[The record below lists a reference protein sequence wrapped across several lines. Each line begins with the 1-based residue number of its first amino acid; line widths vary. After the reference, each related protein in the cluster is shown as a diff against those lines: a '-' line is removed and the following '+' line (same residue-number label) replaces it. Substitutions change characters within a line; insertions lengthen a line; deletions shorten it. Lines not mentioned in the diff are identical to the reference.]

1 MRFERRQAGIGWPAG
16 LARFWCVL
24 VLAVWIAGGMAATA
38 HAQNSAFK
46 DAELD
51 QMLAPIALYPDALLS
66 QILMACTYPADVAAA
81 AEWSKAHPDMKGD
94 AAVKQVESQAW
105 EASVK
110 SLVAFPQVLAMMR
123 QKPGDVQRLGD
134 AFLADPGRV
143 MDRVQVLRK
152 QAQQAGNLQTTSQQQ
167 VTTQTEASKQVIVIV
182 PAQPQTVY
190 VPVYQPTVVYGSWI
204 DPTYPPNYWP
214 PPPQHYPPSSGA
226 FVAGVFWGAAIVGVS
241 DSLWGGFN
249 WGGNDVNI
257 NVNRYNNVNVNK
269 QITNNNNT
277 FVHNPER
284 RGDVPYRDSK
294 SREQYGKGQLEGANE
309 REAFRGKEG
318 AKDGQRDARDADR
331 AKAAETTKA
340 RGVDPAA
347 GRDIQQGA
355 DRDKAGQGVGDKQR
369 GSSNGASTS
378 ALTGV
383 GDSGA
388 SRADA
393 DRGRSS
399 RESIASASASQSA
412 PAARPVPQSRP
423 APAATPVPA
432 SKPSPGARSGGGDGL
447 RR

>member
-1 MRFERRQAGIGWPAG
+1 
-16 LARFWCVL
+16 
-24 VLAVWIAGGMAATA
+24 
-38 HAQNSAFK
+38 
-46 DAELD
+46 
-51 QMLAPIALYPDALLS
+51 
-66 QILMACTYPADVAAA
+66 
-81 AEWSKAHPDMKGD
+81 
-94 AAVKQVESQAW
+94 
-105 EASVK
+105 
-110 SLVAFPQVLAMMR
+110 
-123 QKPGDVQRLGD
+123 
-134 AFLADPGRV
+134 
-143 MDRVQVLRK
+143 
-152 QAQQAGNLQTTSQQQ
+152 
-167 VTTQTEASKQVIVIV
+167 
-182 PAQPQTVY
+182 
-190 VPVYQPTVVYGSWI
+190 
-204 DPTYPPNYWP
+204 
-214 PPPQHYPPSSGA
+214 
-226 FVAGVFWGAAIVGVS
+226 VGVS
-241 DSLWGGFN
+241 NSLWGGFN

-294 SREQYGKGQLEGANE
+294 SREQHGKGQLEGANE

-331 AKAAETTKA
+331 AKAAETMKA

-347 GRDIQQGA
+347 GRDTLQGA

-412 PAARPVPQSRP
+412 PAARPVPQSLP
-423 APAATPVPA
+423 APAARPVPA
-432 SKPSPGARSGGGDGL
+432 SKPSSGARSGGGDGL